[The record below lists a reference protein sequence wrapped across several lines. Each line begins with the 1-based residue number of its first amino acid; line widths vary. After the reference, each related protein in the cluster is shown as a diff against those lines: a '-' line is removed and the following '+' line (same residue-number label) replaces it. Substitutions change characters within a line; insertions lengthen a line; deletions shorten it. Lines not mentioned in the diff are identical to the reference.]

1 MTDEDSLC
9 CMALKLGLPKR
20 LLKESV
26 EKRKE
31 DICQRVFWLKTIT
44 LWYAYHLMTVVML
57 GYLILRKYMVS
68 IIMTCRFF
76 QMKLI
81 EEELM
86 IFVRATTGQG
96 DELKYHLGDHELIQY

>member
-44 LWYAYHLMTVVML
+44 LWYAYHLMT
-57 GYLILRKYMVS
+57 
-68 IIMTCRFF
+68 
-76 QMKLI
+76 MKLI
-81 EEELM
+81 EEELA
-86 IFVRATTGQG
+86 IFVRATTGQIV
-96 DELKYHLGDHELIQY
+96 DLWLICG

>member
-57 GYLILRKYMVS
+57 GYLILISCK
-68 IIMTCRFF
+68 I
-76 QMKLI
+76 
-81 EEELM
+81 
-86 IFVRATTGQG
+86 QG
-96 DELKYHLGDHELIQY
+96 YKCVTLGKN

>member
-1 MTDEDSLC
+1 MADEDSLC
-9 CMALKLGLPKR
+9 CVTLKLGLPKR

-44 LWYAYHLMTVVML
+44 LWYTYHLMTVVML

-68 IIMTCRFF
+68 IIKTCRFF

-81 EEELM
+81 EEELA

-96 DELKYHLGDHELIQY
+96 DEL